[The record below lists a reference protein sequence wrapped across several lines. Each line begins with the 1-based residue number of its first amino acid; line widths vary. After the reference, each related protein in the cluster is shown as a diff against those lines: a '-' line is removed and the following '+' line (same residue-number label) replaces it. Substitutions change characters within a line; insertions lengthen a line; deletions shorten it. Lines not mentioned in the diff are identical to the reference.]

1 MDWQDL
7 LDQKNFDE
15 LSENEK
21 QVVLQHCSAE
31 AYQLQRQA
39 ILASQALW
47 TAEMQELEVPAPN
60 RAILDTLKEK
70 RLLLKESKVVVVP
83 WWQQW
88 VNYSIPIWKVAAAAL
103 LFLCLQQALPTTNSI
118 APVTALM
125 QRDTVY
131 LERYHTTIE
140 KVLQPADT
148 IIKVVYRTID
158 TVTTVIQPV
167 LAGVSDRYE
176 GSYQEEEVVAQV
188 EPIDLWKPTYNHTG
202 QSLNQDTFLQELTN
216 QVVSDNVFTSSAW

>member
-7 LDQKNFDE
+7 LDQKDFEE
-15 LSENEK
+15 LSEHEK
-21 QVVLQHCSAE
+21 QVVLQYCSPE
-31 AYQLQRQA
+31 EYQFQRQI

-60 RAILDTLKEK
+60 RVILDTLNEK
-70 RLLLKESKVVVVP
+70 HLLLKESTVVVP

-88 VNYSIPIWKVAAAAL
+88 ANYSIPIWKVAAAAL
-103 LFLCLQQALPTTNSI
+103 LLLCLQQALLTTNPI
-118 APVTALM
+118 APTTALM

-140 KVLQPADT
+140 KVWQPADT
-148 IIKVVYRTID
+148 IIKVVYKTID
-158 TVTTVIQPV
+158 TVATVVQPV
-167 LAGVSDRYE
+167 LAGVSARYE
-176 GSYQEEEVVAQV
+176 GSYQEEVVAEV
-188 EPIDLWKPTYNHTG
+188 ETVDLWKPTYNHTG
-202 QSLNQDTFLQELTN
+202 QSLNQDTFLQELTR